1 MRYTVRLGDDTV
13 GTINS
18 NTLDGQSAECFVGEI
33 VRVKNYDENGNQI
46 ESEGKLVEVLESSED
61 WQ

>member
-1 MRYTVRLGDDTV
+1 MKYTVRLSDDTV
-13 GTINS
+13 GTIS
-18 NTLDGQSAECFVGEI
+18 SDTLAGQSAECFIGEI
-33 VRVKNYDENGNQI
+33 VRIKHHDENGNPL